1 VSTKWIVGETCALL
15 VARKRP
21 HLVARFLDCLDRS
34 TALLLVNP
42 DDTLLNRAKAGAK
55 FQKPNKFFVS
65 FSRMARIHRQNQILI

>member
-15 VARKRP
+15 VARKRL

-42 DDTLLNRAKAGAK
+42 DDTLLNRAKARIRRQTEQGYS
-55 FQKPNKFFVS
+55 FVDCLS
-65 FSRMARIHRQNQILI
+65 FCCV